1 MNTQEYIDLLRCP
14 HCAAEGKGKLSAPND
29 KWLSCGDCGA
39 QYPIVDEIPVM
50 LPEEGEKWRGT
61 PAAELPD
68 ISRPVHKITHRKK
81 MLSQT
86 TKNISTGR
94 DNFFLKEESRGR
106 QARERVKNST

>member
-1 MNTQEYIDLLRCP
+1 MPNKLQKLTLLKLKVAAMQHDIHLMEQKPLQEP
-14 HCAAEGKGKLSAPND
+14 
-29 KWLSCGDCGA
+29 
-39 QYPIVDEIPVM
+39 
-50 LPEEGEKWRGT
+50 
-61 PAAELPD
+61 ELPD